1 MTLKERI
8 LKVIWPTTK
17 CVVCGGKSEKNYPG
31 LCKSCFK
38 RMDAHRA
45 KEVFCSR
52 CGSFH
57 PNRFKNCPRC
67 YFDPPKFS
75 VRGGLFCALPYDE
88 DSRMLVKYLKYRNRR
103 DLGETM
109 AKLFFRYSEIDGDF
123 DVVTAVPLHKIRQKE
138 RGYNQSEIFARC
150 IAQGMGLPYKSY
162 LIRRVN
168 TVSQTKLPY
177 QQRLHN
183 LEGAFSVL
191 DADAVKGKKILLVDD
206 VVTTGTTAKECASVL
221 KSAGAK
227 RVGIGAFAAG
237 RAKESY

>member
-1 MTLKERI
+1 MTLKERF

-17 CVVCGGKSEKNYPG
+17 CVVCGGKSEKRYPG
-31 LCKSCFK
+31 LCKECLE
-38 RMDAHRA
+38 RMEKHRE
-45 KEVFCSR
+45 KEIFCPR

-57 PNRFKNCPRC
+57 PDTFKNCPRC

-88 DSRMLVKYLKYRNRR
+88 DSRILVKYLKYQNRR
-103 DLGETM
+103 DLAETM
-109 AKLFFRYSEIDGDF
+109 AKLFFRHSEIDSDF
-123 DVVTAVPLHKIRQKE
+123 DVVTAVPLHKTRQKE

-150 IAQGMGLPYKSY
+150 IAEGMGLPYETF
-162 LIRRVN
+162 LIRNVN

-183 LEGAFSVL
+183 LEGAFSVWS
-191 DADAVKGKKILLVDD
+191 AESVKGKRILLVDD
-206 VVTTGTTAKECASVL
+206 VVTTGATVKECAAVL
-221 KSAGAK
+221 KVAGAK
-227 RVGIGAFAAG
+227 RVGVAAFAAG

>member
-1 MTLKERI
+1 MNLKERF

-17 CVVCGGKSEKNYPG
+17 CVICGGNSEKHFPG
-31 LCKSCFK
+31 LCRNCLE
-38 RMDAHRA
+38 RMEKHRE

-57 PNRFKNCPRC
+57 PDSFKNCPRC

-75 VRGGLFCALPYDE
+75 VRGGLFCGLPYDE
-88 DSRMLVKYLKYRNRR
+88 DSRILVKSLKYQNRR
-103 DLGETM
+103 DLAETM
-109 AKLFFRYSEIDGDF
+109 AKLFFRYSEIDADF
-123 DVVTAVPLHKIRQKE
+123 DVITAVPLHEIRQRE
-138 RGYNQSEIFARC
+138 RGYNQSEVFARYL
-150 IAQGMGLPYKSY
+150 AAGMDLPYES
-162 LIRRVN
+162 LLVRRVN

-177 QQRLHN
+177 HQRLRN

-191 DADAVKGKKILLVDD
+191 SAETVKGKKILLVDD
-206 VVTTGTTAKECASVL
+206 VVTTGATVKECAAVL

-227 RVGIGAFAAG
+227 RVGIAVFAAG